1 VVGRQDVVIVGGGVI
16 GCSVAYYLSAAGV
29 RCCVVEK
36 GNIGAEASRAAAGL
50 LAPQSESI
58 HNHDLRM
65 MGRESL
71 RMFPLLSQELLDST
85 GIDVELAPTG
95 ILKLAADAA
104 EADAIKGT
112 ISSTERALIKAS
124 WLDPDELT
132 RVEPC
137 LSNLMHG
144 ALLSSEECHIN
155 GFKLTQALAR
165 ASVGQ
170 GVQIL
175 QGSEVTGF
183 LHHDGRIGGVK
194 TNAGDIES
202 HHVVLANGA
211 WSGGGLASLLGLNLP
226 VRPVRGQ
233 ILALQPA
240 TSDIPL
246 RHCVYGAGMYLVPK
260 RDGSIW
266 VGATVEEVGFQ
277 QQVTV
282 EGVVGL
288 LQKGMQI
295 MPGLQQASFQR
306 AWVGL
311 RPGSPDDMPILGPTG
326 KIGGLVLATGHF
338 RSGILL
344 APITGKLIA
353 EHILSGDLAPLRPY
367 SVDRFTVS

>member
-1 VVGRQDVVIVGGGVI
+1 MIGRQDVVIVGGGVI

-36 GNIGAEASRAAAGL
+36 GNIGGEASRAAAGL

-58 HNHDLRM
+58 HNQDLRM

-71 RMFPLLSQELLDST
+71 RMFPMLSRELLDST
-85 GIDVELAPTG
+85 GIDVELVQSG
-95 ILKLAADAA
+95 ILKLAADST
-104 EADAIKGT
+104 EADALICKMGA
-112 ISSTERALIKAS
+112 TEIAPMMVS
-124 WLDPDELT
+124 WLDSDELN

-155 GFKLTQALAR
+155 GFKLTHALAR

-170 GVQIL
+170 GAQIL

-183 LHHDGRIGGVK
+183 LYYNGRIGGVR
-194 TNAGDIES
+194 TSSGDIES
-202 HHVVLANGA
+202 THVVMANGA
-211 WSGGGLASLLGLNLP
+211 WSGGLASLLGLELP

-246 RHCVYGAGMYLVPK
+246 RHCIYSSSMYLVPK

-266 VGATVEEVGFQ
+266 VGATVEEAGFQ

-282 EGVVGL
+282 EGVSRL
-288 LQKGMQI
+288 LQKGVQM
-295 MPGLQQASFQR
+295 MPGLRQASFQR

-311 RPGSPDDMPILGPTG
+311 RPGSPDDMPILGP
-326 KIGGLVLATGHF
+326 IGNIEGLVLATGHF
-338 RSGILL
+338 RGGILL
-344 APITGKLIA
+344 SPITGKLIA
-353 EHILSGDLAPLRPY
+353 DYIVRGEMAPLLPY
-367 SVDRFTVS
+367 SLARFTRA

>member
-1 VVGRQDVVIVGGGVI
+1 
-16 GCSVAYYLSAAGV
+16 
-29 RCCVVEK
+29 
-36 GNIGAEASRAAAGL
+36 
-50 LAPQSESI
+50 
-58 HNHDLRM
+58 
-65 MGRESL
+65 
-71 RMFPLLSQELLDST
+71 
-85 GIDVELAPTG
+85 
-95 ILKLAADAA
+95 
-104 EADAIKGT
+104 
-112 ISSTERALIKAS
+112 
-124 WLDPDELT
+124 
-132 RVEPC
+132 
-137 LSNLMHG
+137 
-144 ALLSSEECHIN
+144 
-155 GFKLTQALAR
+155 
-165 ASVGQ
+165 
-170 GVQIL
+170 
-175 QGSEVTGF
+175 
-183 LHHDGRIGGVK
+183 
-194 TNAGDIES
+194 
-202 HHVVLANGA
+202 
-211 WSGGGLASLLGLNLP
+211 
-226 VRPVRGQ
+226 
-233 ILALQPA
+233 
-240 TSDIPL
+240 
-246 RHCVYGAGMYLVPK
+246 MYLVPK